1 MKKFQVMSMALL
13 ALTAAV
19 FCGCGGQPS
28 TPGPEGAGAA
38 KGKEA
43 KARME
48 IAVIPKGLAHQFWL
62 AVKAG
67 ADAAGA
73 ELGVDITWQ
82 GPAKET
88 EIDKQI
94 SIIQDM
100 IVRRVDGIVM
110 AACDENALAG
120 IVAQADAAGIPV
132 VTFDSG
138 VKSEVPKSLVATD
151 NVAGARE
158 AARQLAKLMGETGE
172 VGLIPFVPGAAT
184 SEMRER
190 GFREGIAEFPNM
202 KIVASNYSQSDVSLG
217 MNVTADMLTAF
228 PNLGGIF
235 SANEPGAIGAAQALR
250 AAGKAG
256 QVKLVAFDT
265 SEEEIAALKEGVIQA
280 LMVQDPFKMGYEGVK
295 AVVASI
301 KGETVPKVI
310 DTGVVVV
317 TAENLGSPEVQKLI
331 SPR

>member
-1 MKKFQVMSMALL
+1 M
-13 ALTAAV
+13 
-19 FCGCGGQPS
+19 
-28 TPGPEGAGAA
+28 
-38 KGKEA
+38 
-43 KARME
+43 
-48 IAVIPKGLAHQFWL
+48 
-62 AVKAG
+62 
-67 ADAAGA
+67 
-73 ELGVDITWQ
+73 
-82 GPAKET
+82 
-88 EIDKQI
+88 
-94 SIIQDM
+94 
-100 IVRRVDGIVM
+100 
-110 AACDENALAG
+110 
-120 IVAQADAAGIPV
+120 
-132 VTFDSG
+132 
-138 VKSEVPKSLVATD
+138 KSEVPKSLVATD